1 MTVPELF
8 LMNNQKCVEMR
19 SVDDQELRT
28 ALNCIFLIHLL
39 GRSVLM
45 VQFVTLYWL
54 FSFLIV
60 PAVCRYTFWVLLS
73 CRIWHQMAYTSGRRR
88 MVCKQGRLR

>member
-45 VQFVTLYWL
+45 VQFVTLY
-54 FSFLIV
+54 
-60 PAVCRYTFWVLLS
+60 
-73 CRIWHQMAYTSGRRR
+73 
-88 MVCKQGRLR
+88 